1 MRTFGPLDPYIESL
15 YMLSEPS
22 VADVI
27 CEVTCINNSFFLALA
42 QSFGSDAFLE
52 VFLSELSSIGIDY
65 EVVRK
70 EPFRL
75 CGMEPVKL
83 V

>member
-1 MRTFGPLDPYIESL
+1 MRTLGPLDPYVESL

-27 CEVTCINNSFFLALA
+27 CEVTCINNSFFLAVA
-42 QSFGSDAFLE
+42 QSFASDAFLD
-52 VFLSELSSIGIDY
+52 VFLDELSSTGIDY

>member
-27 CEVTCINNSFFLALA
+27 CEVTCINNSFFLVIA
-42 QSFGSDAFLE
+42 QSFASDAFLD
-52 VFLSELSSIGIDY
+52 VFLSELSSTGIGY

-70 EPFRL
+70 EPFCL
-75 CGMEPVKL
+75 CGMEPVKFE
-83 V
+83 